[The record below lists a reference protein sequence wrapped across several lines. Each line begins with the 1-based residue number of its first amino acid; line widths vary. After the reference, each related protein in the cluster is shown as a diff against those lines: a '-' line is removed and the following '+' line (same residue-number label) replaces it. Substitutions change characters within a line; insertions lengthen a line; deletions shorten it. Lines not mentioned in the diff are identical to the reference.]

1 MPVGRQI
8 IRRPRRVLYPDEAGP
23 ADDGARMFG
32 EEEYDGTEFGD
43 GKPMATCLGHP
54 PPSHTRATRPVST
67 MRRRPR
73 DDVGGL
79 LPGSLPHESRIPCR
93 ATLFPCRPQD

>member
-43 GKPMATCLGHP
+43 GKPMVTCLAHP
-54 PPSHTRATRPVST
+54 PP
-67 MRRRPR
+67 
-73 DDVGGL
+73 
-79 LPGSLPHESRIPCR
+79 LPHSSHPPSVDD
-93 ATLFPCRPQD
+93 ASQTT